1 MAPPLTGDGQVTF
14 DDGTKSTVKQMSKDV
29 SAFLT
34 WTAEPKMENRKNA
47 GWAAILFLLLF
58 TGLAYLSYRS
68 IWADKKH

>member
-1 MAPPLTGDGQVTF
+1 VTF
-14 DDGTKSTVKQMSKDV
+14 DDGTKSTVKQMAKDV

-47 GWAAILFLLLF
+47 GWAAILFLLIF